1 MNNTLEKR
9 SLSDILQKYGALLTL
24 ILVVLALAIISP
36 DFRTMDNFMKLL
48 RQASVNGLIAFGMT
62 AVILT
67 GGIDLSVGSTLAVS
81 SLVCAMMMKAGID
94 PIVSMIAALALGI
107 GLGCTSG
114 VLVTK
119 GRLQPFIATLIT
131 MTVYRGLT
139 HILSG
144 GKPVSNLIAAGDT
157 GASAAVFSG
166 FGKGMLWEIP
176 VPVIIFAICFVIF
189 LFVLSRTVTGRR
201 IYATGSNEKAAR
213 LAGVNT
219 DSIKLF
225 VYAIS
230 GMFAAIG
237 GLVILSRLGSA
248 QPTAGQGYEL
258 DAIAAVVL
266 GGTALAGGR
275 GRVLGTLVGALI
287 IGVLDNGLIL
297 LNVDQYWITIVKGT
311 IIVVAVII
319 DQRKNR

>member
-24 ILVVLALAIISP
+24 ILVVLALATISP

-107 GLGCTSG
+107 GLGCISG

-131 MTVYRGLT
+131 MTVYRGMTL
-139 HILSG
+139 ILSG

-258 DAIAAVVL
+258 DAIAAVAL
-266 GGTALAGGR
+266 GGTSMSGGR
-275 GRVLGTLVGALI
+275 GTLYGTL
-287 IGVLDNGLIL
+287 IGVLIIAVLNNGLNILDVSSYYQDVVKGVVIL
-297 LNVDQYWITIVKGT
+297 L
-311 IIVVAVII
+311 AVLA
-319 DQRKNR
+319 DRKR